1 MGIYFGKL
9 LDSTLWGTKTHKI
22 LMVGLDSAGKTT
34 ILYQLKLGREV
45 VTIPTIGYNV
55 ETIELGNINLSV
67 WDLGCWTNNPFWI
80 YYLPDAV
87 GLIFV
92 VDLSDNERMHE
103 ARDKLHAVL
112 SDDKNNVCLLVL
124 ANKMDNP
131 EAMSI
136 SEVTVALDLHE
147 VQGRSYFVQECS
159 ARTGQGLME
168 GLKWLASAIGQ
179 KYT

>member
-34 ILYQLKLGREV
+34 ILYQLKLGRE
-45 VTIPTIGYNV
+45 
-55 ETIELGNINLSV
+55 
-67 WDLGCWTNNPFWI
+67 
-80 YYLPDAV
+80 

>member
-67 WDLGCWTNNPFWI
+67 WDLGGWTNNPFWI

-87 GLIFV
+87 RQCPSLKSPWHLICTKYKAGV
-92 VDLSDNERMHE
+92 ILCR
-103 ARDKLHAVL
+103 
-112 SDDKNNVCLLVL
+112 NV
-124 ANKMDNP
+124 
-131 EAMSI
+131 
-136 SEVTVALDLHE
+136 
-147 VQGRSYFVQECS
+147 VQG
-159 ARTGQGLME
+159 LD
-168 GLKWLASAIGQ
+168 KD
-179 KYT
+179 